1 MLFDLNFDAGKAK
14 ILIVLEKTETGI
26 FYKK

>member
-1 MLFDLNFDAGKAK
+1 MLFDLNFNAGKAK

-26 FYKK
+26 F

>member
-1 MLFDLNFDAGKAK
+1 MLFDLNIDAGKAK
-14 ILIVLEKTETGI
+14 ILIVLEKTEIGI